1 MVHATILGIDERSV
15 VFCIMYMEL
24 SVLAGWLVIVPSP
37 TLQFDFITGNNT
49 IRTYVQVL
57 PAIKPMGRHRG
68 KKNDDESRRN
78 ATGELSNSYNETWMD
93 VVGSKSLQ

>member
-24 SVLAGWLVIVPSP
+24 SVLPGWLIVPSP

-49 IRTYVQVL
+49 IRAYVQVL

>member
-24 SVLAGWLVIVPSP
+24 SVLPGWLIVPSP

-49 IRTYVQVL
+49 IRTYGITGNQTNGQTQREE
-57 PAIKPMGRHRG
+57 K
-68 KKNDDESRRN
+68 RRR
-78 ATGELSNSYNETWMD
+78 
-93 VVGSKSLQ
+93 K